1 MNKTELI
8 AIAAENAGLTK
19 KDTERVLN
27 AAIDAITLALV
38 KGEKV
43 QLSGFGTFETKDRE
57 ARVGRNPHTKE
68 AIEIPATRVPSFKA
82 SKALKDNVAKS
93 LYKVK
98 STMCNVG
105 VINIPD
111 LQKNAKLTLVSA
123 VSIVEGGYHD
133 VTLRSGPSS
142 K

>member
-8 AIAAENAGLTK
+8 AVAAESAGLTK

-27 AAIDAITLALV
+27 AAIDAITASLV

-43 QLSGFGTFETKDRE
+43 QLSGFGTFEIKERE

-82 SKALKDNVAKS
+82 SKALKDTIAK
-93 LYKVK
+93 
-98 STMCNVG
+98 
-105 VINIPD
+105 
-111 LQKNAKLTLVSA
+111 
-123 VSIVEGGYHD
+123 
-133 VTLRSGPSS
+133 
-142 K
+142 